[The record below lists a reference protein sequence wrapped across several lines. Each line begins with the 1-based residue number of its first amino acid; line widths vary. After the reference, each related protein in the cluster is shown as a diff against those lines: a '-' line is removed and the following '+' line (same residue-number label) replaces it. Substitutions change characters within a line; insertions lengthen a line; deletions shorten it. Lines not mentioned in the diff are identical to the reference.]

1 MKSQESHAWGLITAS
16 VFACLQTAALGQTPS
31 DDRNESKLATITAS
45 GSSVRWTLAAPYSA
59 VTLTVSAPDGRVFRR
74 EFKAGAS
81 PEFTITDS
89 ERKTLPDGQYT
100 YELRLTPVLSRDAR
114 RALTAARG
122 RDTDAE
128 AVRAARKPAVP
139 DQPLV
144 ESGSFSILKGSVVV
158 AGEVEPGS
166 KRPDG
171 SALHQLRRSDPTTI
185 AARTLSQPYLSPV
198 ALRTPALVR
207 DQVIPDDL
215 IVQGS
220 ACVGLDCVNN
230 ESFGFDTIRM
240 KENNTRIQFDDTS
253 TAAGFPTNNWQIRAN
268 ASASGGANSL
278 GFVDQGPSGNS
289 ETGTIV
295 VAVDAGAPANALK
308 VSSTGRIGVRTATP
322 VLDLHLVTGNTPAHR
337 LEQTSAGGFTAQTWD
352 IAGNEAN
359 FFVRDVS
366 GGSRLPFRIRP
377 GAPTSSIDISA
388 AGNVGIGTSNPLGA
402 LHVQTDQNA
411 VTSLRVRNDN
421 SGGSNFS
428 MIAVNS
434 SGNAWGWR
442 MGSMAANS
450 NKLELVVDAFGAP
463 QAKMVVET
471 SGRVGIGT
479 VAPTDMLSVN
489 GNASK
494 PGGGSWAVFSDR
506 RLKNVKGNFDPGL
519 TAVMQLQPLR
529 YEYRRDNA
537 LKLPSDSEHVGFEA
551 QAVQKIIPEAVT
563 RNGNGYL
570 QIDNDPI
577 LWTMLNA
584 IKEQQVQ
591 IQQLREEVRQLRNRR

>member
-1 MKSQESHAWGLITAS
+1 MKSHESLAWGLITAS
-16 VFACLQTAALGQTPS
+16 VFGCLQTAALGQTAS
-31 DDRNESKLATITAS
+31 DGRNESKLATITAS
-45 GSSVRWTLAAPYSA
+45 GSSVRWKLAAPYSA
-59 VTLTVSAPDGRVFRR
+59 VTLTVSAQDGRVFRR

-100 YELRLTPVLSRDAR
+100 YELRLTPVLSPQAK
-114 RALTAARG
+114 RALAAARG
-122 RDTDAE
+122 RDTDPE
-128 AVRAARKPAVP
+128 AVRAARKPAAP
-139 DQPLV
+139 TQPLV
-144 ESGSFSILKGSVVV
+144 ESGSFSILKGTVVV
-158 AGEVEPGS
+158 AGEVESES
-166 KRPDG
+166 KRPRAD
-171 SALHQLRRSDPTTI
+171 ATTA
-185 AARTLSQPYLSPV
+185 AARTPSRPYLSPV
-198 ALRTPALVR
+198 ALRTSTLVP
-207 DQVIPDDL
+207 DDVIADDL

-230 ESFGFDTIRM
+230 ESFGFDTIRV

-253 TAAGFPTNNWQIRAN
+253 TSAGFPTNNWQIRAN
-268 ASASGGANSL
+268 DSASGGASFL
-278 GFVDQGPSGNS
+278 AFVDQGASGNS

-295 VAVDAGAPANALK
+295 LAVDAGAPANALK

-322 VLDLHLVTGNTPAHR
+322 VMDLHIVKSDTPAHR

-359 FFVRDVS
+359 FFVRDVT

-388 AGNVGIGTSNPLGA
+388 AGNVGVGTTNPNAKVSVFGGSSYINFGELGGSSSYSGIAFGNSSATVSAANYSIVGNGTSTLLNRPTGG
-402 LHVQTDQNA
+402 TIEFRENNA
-411 VTSLRVRNDN
+411 VQMMIL
-421 SGGSNFS
+421 SGGN
-428 MIAVNS
+428 
-434 SGNAWGWR
+434 
-442 MGSMAANS
+442 
-450 NKLELVVDAFGAP
+450 
-463 QAKMVVET
+463 
-471 SGRVGIGT
+471 VGIGT
-479 VAPTDMLSVN
+479 PAPTDMLSVN

-506 RLKNVKGNFDPGL
+506 RLKTVKGNFNPGL
-519 TAVMQLQPLR
+519 SAVMQLQPLR

-537 LKLPSDSEHVGFEA
+537 LKLPSDSEHIGFEA

-563 RNGNGYL
+563 MNGNGYL

-584 IKEQQVQ
+584 IKEQQAQ
-591 IQQLREEVRQLRNRR
+591 IQKLQEEVRQLRTVSRRDNK